1 MDKDKLLKMVTTVAV
16 AGAIALKAV
25 SDIVERVQESNKES
39 RKKKETRIK
48 RNRPQEYL
56 IAHS

>member
-1 MDKDKLLKMVTTVAV
+1 MDKDKLLKTVTTVAV

-39 RKKKETRIK
+39 RKKKGNPDQAE
-48 RNRPQEYL
+48 
-56 IAHS
+56 

>member
-1 MDKDKLLKMVTTVAV
+1 MDKDKLLKTVTTVAV